1 MLQGFDMGILD
12 RMFRAA
18 KLDSSLYE
26 EVEKD
31 TKATNQAVLVVVIA
45 SICSGIGAAIAGQM
59 TGGLSGL
66 ILGLVMGVVSALVGW
81 FVWSFITYFI
91 GTKLF
96 KGPQTEATYGQ
107 LLRCIGFSDTPQI
120 LGILTF
126 IPVLGWAISLLAAV
140 WSLVAMVIG
149 VRQALDFST
158 GRAVATCIVGFI
170 VLVIILAL
178 VAWLTGGLFAPPPT
192 GLM

>member
-1 MLQGFDMGILD
+1 MGILD

-45 SICSGIGAAIAGQM
+45 SVCSGIGTAIAGQM

-66 ILGLVMGVVSALVGW
+66 IFGLVMGAVSALVGW
-81 FVWSFITYFI
+81 FIWSFITYFI

-120 LGILTF
+120 LGILSF
-126 IPVLGWAISLLAAV
+126 IPVLGWAISLLASI

-158 GRAVATCIVGFI
+158 GRAVATCIVGFV

-178 VAWLTGGLFAPPPT
+178 VAMLTGWLFTPT